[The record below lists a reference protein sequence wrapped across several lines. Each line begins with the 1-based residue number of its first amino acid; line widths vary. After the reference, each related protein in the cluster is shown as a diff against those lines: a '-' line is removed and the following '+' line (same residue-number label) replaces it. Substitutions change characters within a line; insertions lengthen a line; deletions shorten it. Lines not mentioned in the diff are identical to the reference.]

1 MLGGVELD
9 SLVPVRPRTRPAS
22 SSLPKPR
29 RRDLG
34 TVIGEIEIQRRSRVA
49 RVTKRA
55 IDIVGAAVGL
65 VVLSPLFLLCAL
77 AVRLTS
83 RGSTLFVQT
92 RCGLGGAPF
101 KFYKFR
107 TMVEDA
113 EERKG
118 DLAHLNEMSGPIFK
132 IRRDPRTTRVGIV
145 LRKLSLD
152 ELPQLWNV
160 LRGDMSLVGPRPPT
174 PDEVEQYNQRQVQRL
189 SVMPGLTGLWQVSG
203 RSDIPD
209 FEKWIDLDLEYAQR
223 WSLGLDLRILL
234 KTVVVVIL
242 ARGAQ

>member
-9 SLVPVRPRTRPAS
+9 RLVARPRTRTGSKAP
-22 SSLPKPR
+22 PKPR
-29 RRDLG
+29 RRELG
-34 TVIGEIEIQRRSRVA
+34 TVISEIEIQPRSRIA
-49 RVTKRA
+49 RSSKRLLDV
-55 IDIVGAAVGL
+55 IGALVGL

-77 AVRLTS
+77 AVKVTS
-83 RGSTLFVQT
+83 RGPALFVQT
-92 RCGLGGAPF
+92 RCGLGGVPF

-113 EERKG
+113 EHRKD
-118 DLAHLNEMSGPIFK
+118 DLAHLNEMSGPVFK
-132 IRRDPRTTRVGIV
+132 IRRDPRITRIGAI
-145 LRKLSLD
+145 LRKSSLD

-189 SVMPGLTGLWQVSG
+189 SVMPGITGLWQVSG
-203 RSDIPD
+203 RSDIAD
-209 FEKWIDLDLEYAQR
+209 FDRWIELDLEYARQ
-223 WSLGLDLRILL
+223 WTLGMDLRIML
-234 KTVVVVIL
+234 KTVLVVLL

>member
-9 SLVPVRPRTRPAS
+9 RLVARPRTRTGRKAP
-22 SSLPKPR
+22 PTPR
-29 RRDLG
+29 RRELGAVIAEIDLQQRSQASRLAKR
-34 TVIGEIEIQRRSRVA
+34 TLDVI
-49 RVTKRA
+49 
-55 IDIVGAAVGL
+55 GAAVGL
-65 VVLSPLFLLCAL
+65 VLLSPLFLLCAL
-77 AVRLTS
+77 AVKLTS
-83 RGSTLFVQT
+83 RGSVLFVQT

-113 EERKG
+113 EDRKAE
-118 DLAHLNEMSGPIFK
+118 LAHLNEMRGPVFK
-132 IRRDPRTTRVGIV
+132 IRRDPRTTRVGTL

-174 PDEVEQYNQRQVQRL
+174 PDEVVQYSKRQVQRL
-189 SVMPGLTGLWQVSG
+189 SVLPGLTGLWQVSG

-209 FEKWIDLDLEYAQR
+209 FDKWIDLDLEYAKR
-223 WSLGLDLRILL
+223 WSLGMDLRILL
-234 KTVVVVIL
+234 KTVIVVLL
-242 ARGAQ
+242 AKGAQ

>member
-9 SLVPVRPRTRPAS
+9 TLVARPRTRTGS
-22 SSLPKPR
+22 SSPPKPK

-34 TVIGEIEIQRRSRVA
+34 TVVAEIEVQPRSTGSRVA
-49 RVTKRA
+49 KRA
-55 IDIVGAAVGL
+55 LDVAGAALGL
-65 VVLSPLFLLCAL
+65 IVLSPLFLLCAL
-77 AVRLTS
+77 AVKLTS
-83 RGSTLFVQT
+83 RGPALFVQS
-92 RCGLGGAPF
+92 RCGLGGVPF

-113 EERKG
+113 EDRKAE
-118 DLAHLNEMSGPIFK
+118 LQHLNEMRGPIFK
-132 IRRDPRTTRVGIV
+132 IRHDPRTTRIGTL

-174 PDEVEQYNQRQVQRL
+174 PDEVEQYSKRQVQRL
-189 SVMPGLTGLWQVSG
+189 SVTPGITGLWQVSG

-209 FEKWIDLDLEYAQR
+209 FDKWIELDLEYSKK
-223 WSLGLDLRILL
+223 WSVWLDVRILL
-234 KTVVVVIL
+234 KTVVVVLL